1 MNKHG
6 YRNISSRAEFE
17 KGSNF
22 NRVFNTGPVEGK
34 YVTRYDFTD
43 WGSQGNWG
51 MPGETR
57 YFIKPLEDLLGAS
70 EKMSKPIMKDRK
82 PTGYVG
88 W

>member
-1 MNKHG
+1 MDKHG
-6 YRNISSRAEFE
+6 YKNISSRNEFE
-17 KGSNF
+17 KNSKTNGKVNY
-22 NRVFNTGPVEGK
+22 GPVEGK
-34 YVTRYDFTD
+34 HITRYDFVD

-57 YFIKPLEDLLGAS
+57 YEVKDLKDLIGAGD
-70 EKMSKPIMKDRK
+70 KMSKPIMKDRK